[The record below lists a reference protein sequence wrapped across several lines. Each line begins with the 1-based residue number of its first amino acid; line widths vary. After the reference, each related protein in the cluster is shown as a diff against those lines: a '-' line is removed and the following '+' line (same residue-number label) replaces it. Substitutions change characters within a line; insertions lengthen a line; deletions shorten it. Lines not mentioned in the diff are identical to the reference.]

1 MPHGCIAGVVF
12 IFDVISGVLKDV
24 FGIELILRYDKKQRR
39 GENGGAAPR
48 KRADVRSVN

>member
-1 MPHGCIAGVVF
+1 MAALQALLF
-12 IFDVISGVLKDV
+12 FISGVLKDV

-48 KRADVRSVN
+48 KRVDVRSVY